1 MCVCVCVCVY
11 INIYIYVLSVIVFQV
26 KSLKEKVEKEKGK
39 ETFPVTGQK
48 LIYAGEPDNLFYSGD
63 SGTNQKCDL

>member
-1 MCVCVCVCVY
+1 
-11 INIYIYVLSVIVFQV
+11 V